1 MLILPQTL
9 GMCQNRDLQKHGR
22 AFLCATHQPGKGTLK
37 KHVTAFACFTGL
49 SWSGRPSGECTRW
62 SGRAC
67 DSSTGHLPAGHPE
80 THTHTHHTSLAR
92 LKQTTCGGVLEGRF
106 PNEAQSAWEVDGV
119 GLGEGLWL
127 KRGPFLDVDPLYI
140 NCRVRLGG

>member
-1 MLILPQTL
+1 MSALAGAVGLAIAVLVTSRLATP
-9 GMCQNRDLQKHGR
+9 KH
-22 AFLCATHQPGKGTLK
+22 TH
-37 KHVTAFACFTGL
+37 
-49 SWSGRPSGECTRW
+49 
-62 SGRAC
+62 
-67 DSSTGHLPAGHPE
+67 